1 MAVSTLGDYTVPV
14 DGGVW
19 YGCTKAITYAAGTTG
34 AVGAKTIFTVTGT
47 VRVRLFATVVTALT
61 SGGSSTIEVG
71 TTINTA
77 GIIAQTTSTNLIAGE
92 IYHDATPDASVELET
107 VVPTKIVTES
117 IKEKITTATVTGG
130 AMVYS
135 LLWQPVSA
143 DGNVVAA

>member
-19 YGCTKAITYAAGTTG
+19 YGCTKAITYAASTTG
-34 AVGAKTIFTVTGT
+34 EVSAKTIFTVTGT

-92 IYHDATPDASVELET
+92 IYHDATPDSSVELET